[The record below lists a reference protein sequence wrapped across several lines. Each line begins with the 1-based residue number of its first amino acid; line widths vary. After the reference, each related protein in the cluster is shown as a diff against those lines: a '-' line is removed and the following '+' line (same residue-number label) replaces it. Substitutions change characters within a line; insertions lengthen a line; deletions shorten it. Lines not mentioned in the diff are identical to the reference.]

1 MNFRRKRLN
10 TDCDHTVKLRAPPLH
25 VQGISANW
33 RRPDMLSQSSTDAF
47 RAANV
52 QSRLPL
58 ASRITPWK
66 AVPSLLFGRQP
77 IKCVPDRLSDFG
89 IFNRKGVE
97 RRMVDVD
104 TEILREPWPYF
115 LNCDTVA
122 DLFSRELTLD
132 RIVELC
138 FTDRSRTNE

>member
-1 MNFRRKRLN
+1 
-10 TDCDHTVKLRAPPLH
+10 
-25 VQGISANW
+25 
-33 RRPDMLSQSSTDAF
+33 
-47 RAANV
+47 
-52 QSRLPL
+52 
-58 ASRITPWK
+58 
-66 AVPSLLFGRQP
+66 
-77 IKCVPDRLSDFG
+77 
-89 IFNRKGVE
+89 
-97 RRMVDVD
+97 MVDVD